1 MTRLDGRGVI
11 ILLLKGNTEMQGD
24 SFDVCACLYTRS
36 IGQEPSLEFLPILE
50 AKTDELDFF
59 LLWAG
64 LVVVDIARL
73 SILATIFEGL
83 SQL

>member
-1 MTRLDGRGVI
+1 
-11 ILLLKGNTEMQGD
+11 MQGD

-36 IGQEPSLEFLPILE
+36 ISQEPSLEFLPMLE
-50 AKTDELDFF
+50 AKTDELYFF

-64 LVVVDIARL
+64 LVVVDITHL